1 MGANK
6 PKVIIAG
13 AGGGKT
19 HQMINEIIKIIPELK
34 RYPEKFCAVVTYTN
48 SATEEIKQRISKVT
62 TIPNN
67 LHISTTHSFFIK
79 FIIEPYAHL
88 FNLLPIDKFYIEKYS
103 LTENQLNWYKTKIGA
118 ATRKFVIDAKV
129 YKDVSNLSIEKGI
142 VVYDKIL
149 EISEILVNVKS
160 ICNIISSR
168 LKYIFV
174 DEYQDMRILQHNIFQ
189 KIIESNSTNFYCIGD
204 PLQSIFH
211 FAYTESH
218 LGRKEKTQKTFEES
232 PILQC
237 TNSTRFV
244 TETITQNN
252 RCSRIIIDL
261 INNFNRV
268 LKYEQELPSTKV
280 CNQIPVYFLTGKD
293 KNEIISK
300 FETLITNHKIQKE
313 LNKMFSLILADK
325 WSEFNDIAN
334 YNPVGNSS
342 DSSRTVFNECSRI
355 VLGSLGINRTM
366 FLDIIPFTDKEEK
379 ILQLRQFCFSIL
391 KDIRNPSLN
400 VNSDFIV
407 AKFFR
412 TFKIR
417 LPDNTNKSIDISK
430 GIEKLKI
437 TSKVVS
443 NDKYCSSIHTSKGL
457 EASSVLVI
465 ARTNNQLLKWLDFP
479 NVVHNTDDE
488 YRLGY
493 VAFSRAKEML
503 CITSIEKPS
512 AKTIEILTKLK
523 IEIV

>member
-1 MGANK
+1 MKKVNLTYKAKNIFAERNACISIANK
-6 PKVIIAG
+6 
-13 AGGGKT
+13 
-19 HQMINEIIKIIPELK
+19 L
-34 RYPEKFCAVVTYTN
+34 
-48 SATEEIKQRISKVT
+48 
-62 TIPNN
+62 
-67 LHISTTHSFFIK
+67 ST
-79 FIIEPYAHL
+79 
-88 FNLLPIDKFYIEKYS
+88 
-103 LTENQLNWYKTKIGA
+103 
-118 ATRKFVIDAKV
+118 
-129 YKDVSNLSIEKGI
+129 EKGI
-142 VVYDKIL
+142 ILYDKIL
-149 EISEILVNVKS
+149 EISYALVQKQNVALQ
-160 ICNIISSR
+160 ISNRISY
-168 LKYIFV
+168 LFV
-174 DEYQDMRILQHNIFQ
+174 DEYQDMKLYQHFIFQ
-189 KIIESNSTNFYCIGD
+189 IILSAGKTNFYCIGD
-204 PLQSIFH
+204 PLQSIFN
-211 FAYTESH
+211 FTYGQSQLAKQPKPSNF
-218 LGRKEKTQKTFEES
+218 QES

-237 TNSTRFV
+237 TNSKQFV

-252 RCSRIIIDL
+252 RCSKIIIDL

-268 LKYEQELPSTKV
+268 LEYEQELPSTKV
-280 CNQIPVYFLTGKD
+280 CNQIPVYFITGKE

-300 FETLITNHKIQKE
+300 FETLITKHKIQKD
-313 LNKMFSLILADK
+313 LNKMYSLLLADR

-334 YNPVGNSS
+334 YNPIGSS
-342 DSSRTVFNECSRI
+342 NDSSRTVFNECSRI
-355 VLGSLGINRTM
+355 VLGSLGINRTT
-366 FLDIIPFTDKEEK
+366 FLDIIPFTDKKEK

-407 AKFFR
+407 AKFIK

-417 LPDNTNKSIDISK
+417 IPDNTNKSIDISK

-437 TSKVVS
+437 ISKVVD

-479 NVVHNTDDE
+479 NVVNNTDDE

-503 CITSIEKPS
+503 CITSVEKPS